1 MNIKKKKKNFF
12 MKFSQLSKLMLKVK
26 MEMIKKKKA
35 TIIKILKVKITIRKK
50 TQINKK
56 LK

>member
-1 MNIKKKKKNFF
+1 

-35 TIIKILKVKITIRKK
+35 TIIKILKVKITMRKK
-50 TQINKK
+50 I
-56 LK
+56 

>member
-1 MNIKKKKKNFF
+1 